1 MLAKVICTTLLIEKS
16 PQALPL
22 GAACV
27 ASAIK
32 NSPLTRDL
40 CTVYLC
46 PFCQEDSEYIKHAS
60 TQDQAAEW
68 MAQQLILKSQGDGSP
83 GAGVAGQRGQGQSV
97 ELGVSNAT
105 EPYHWDGPLIVAFS
119 VFVWNRLV
127 LEKTARIL
135 RQQGVICI
143 AGGPEVTAN
152 PKSFT
157 DFDYVTTMEGELR
170 VPYLISK
177 ILSGDKEALR
187 EENLQ
192 LSLSPLSCPLDQL
205 SSPYLDGTLDPAEY
219 DGALWELARGCP
231 FKCSYCYESKGEKVV
246 RKFPMER
253 IEKELD
259 LFARK
264 KIGQVFVLDPTYNAN
279 KERAVQLVN
288 LIAKKTPDTFYYFE
302 ARAEFIDRQMAKA
315 FTKIPCA
322 LQIGLQSANEE
333 VLKLV
338 NRPFNRK
345 QFVKNIGF
353 LNEAGVTFGFDL
365 IYGLPGETF
374 KSFKEGIDFALSL
387 YPNNLEIFCLSVLP
401 GTDLFDHAKDLHLN
415 YMDKPP
421 YNIINTDKFSN
432 QDIQHAS
439 HLAQACNV
447 FYNDG
452 RAVPWFNII
461 THHLHIK
468 APEFFDRF
476 YNEVLAKNISQSVIP
491 VPFVR
496 TQSEIEKLQQDF
508 VTKLCKEKKM
518 DRYIKVMT
526 DLIRYYG
533 AISRKTDTGKTQTVQ
548 LNYPEEYLC
557 SEYIFDLDFFTK
569 NVKINPCSI
578 RI

>member
-105 EPYHWDGPLIVAFS
+105 EPYHEDGPLIVAFS

-152 PKSFT
+152 PKSFS

-476 YNEVLAKNISQSVIP
+476 YNEEIAKNISQSVIP

-533 AISRKTDTGKTQTVQ
+533 AVSRKTDTGKNQTVQ

-578 RI
+578 II

>member
-1 MLAKVICTTLLIEKS
+1 MPAKVICTTLLIEKS

-46 PFCQEDSEYIKHAS
+46 PFCQEESEYIKHAS

-68 MAQQLILKSQGDGSP
+68 MAEQLILRSQGDGSP
-83 GAGVAGQRGQGQSV
+83 GSGGTGQRGQGQIV
-97 ELGVSNAT
+97 GTGVSNAAA
-105 EPYHWDGPLIVAFS
+105 PYHGDGPLIVAFS

-135 RQQGVICI
+135 RQHGVICI

-302 ARAEFIDRQMAKA
+302 ARAEFIDRQLAKA

-401 GTDLFDHAKDLHLN
+401 GTDLFDRAKDLHLN

-476 YNEVLAKNISQSVIP
+476 YNEVLAKNVSQSVIP

-496 TQSEIEKLQQDF
+496 NQSEIEKLQLDF

-526 DLIRYYG
+526 DLIRYNG
-533 AISRKTDTGKTQTVQ
+533 AVSRKTDTGKTQTVQ

-569 NVKINPCSI
+569 NVKIKPYSI

>member
-1 MLAKVICTTLLIEKS
+1 MLAKVICTTILIEKS

-46 PFCQEDSEYIKHAS
+46 PFCQENSEYIKHAS

-105 EPYHWDGPLIVAFS
+105 EPYHGDGPLIVAFS

-421 YNIINTDKFSN
+421 YHIINTDKFSN

-476 YNEVLAKNISQSVIP
+476 YNEEIAENISQSVIP

>member
-1 MLAKVICTTLLIEKS
+1 MPAKVICTTLLIEKS

-46 PFCQEDSEYIKHAS
+46 PFCQEESEYIKHAS

-68 MAQQLILKSQGDGSP
+68 MAEQLILRSQGDGSP
-83 GAGVAGQRGQGQSV
+83 GSGGTGQKGQGQIV
-97 ELGVSNAT
+97 GTGVSNAAA
-105 EPYHWDGPLIVAFS
+105 PYHGDGPLIVAFS

-135 RQQGVICI
+135 RQHGVICI

-302 ARAEFIDRQMAKA
+302 ARAEFIDRQLAKA

-401 GTDLFDHAKDLHLN
+401 GTDLFDRAKDLHLN

-476 YNEVLAKNISQSVIP
+476 YNEVLAKNVSQSVIP

-496 TQSEIEKLQQDF
+496 NQSEIEKLQLDF

-526 DLIRYYG
+526 DLIRYNG
-533 AISRKTDTGKTQTVQ
+533 AVSRKTDTGKTQTVQ

-569 NVKINPCSI
+569 NVKIKPYSI

>member
-1 MLAKVICTTLLIEKS
+1 MKAHVICTTLLIEKS

-22 GAACV
+22 GAACI

-40 CTVYLC
+40 CTVELKT
-46 PFCQEDSEYIKHAS
+46 FCQEDEEYLQHCGTNSSPAR
-60 TQDQAAEW
+60 W
-68 MAQQLILKSQGDGSP
+68 MAEQILDKK
-83 GAGVAGQRGQGQSV
+83 GQGQI
-97 ELGVSNAT
+97 EK
-105 EPYHWDGPLIVAFS
+105 LIVAFS

-127 LEKTARIL
+127 LEETARIL
-135 RQQGVICI
+135 RSEGVVCI

-152 PKSFT
+152 PDSFT

-177 ILSGDKEALR
+177 ILLGDKDAL
-187 EENLQ
+187 EPEKLQ
-192 LSLSPLSCPLDQL
+192 LSLSPLSCPLDKL

-219 DGALWELARGCP
+219 GGALWELARGCP

-259 LFARK
+259 LFAQK
-264 KIGQVFVLDPTYNAN
+264 KIAQVFVLDPTYNAN
-279 KERAVQLVN
+279 KERAIQLVN

-302 ARAEFIDRQMAKA
+302 ARAEFIDRQLAQA

-345 QFVKNIGF
+345 QFVRNIGF
-353 LNEAGVTFGFDL
+353 LNDAGVIFGFDL
-365 IYGLPGETF
+365 IYGLPGE
-374 KSFKEGIDFALSL
+374 SFKGFKKGIDFALSL

-401 GTDLFDHAKDLHLN
+401 GTDLYDRAKDLHLN
-415 YMDKPP
+415 YLDKPP
-421 YNIINTDKFSN
+421 YTIINTDKFSSS
-432 QDIQHAS
+432 DIEHAG
-439 HLAQACNV
+439 HIAKACSI

-452 RAVPWFNII
+452 RAVPWFNIV
-461 THHLHIK
+461 THHLHMR

-476 YNEVLAKNISQSVIP
+476 YNEIIVP
-491 VPFVR
+491 VPFGPCP
-496 TQSEIEKLQQDF
+496 TQADIEKQQVQF
-508 VTKLCKEKKM
+508 VTKLCKEKHLDK
-518 DRYIKVMT
+518 YIKVMT
-526 DLIRYYG
+526 DLIRYNG
-533 AISRKTDTGKTQTVQ
+533 AVSRKTDTGKPQTVQ
-548 LNYPEEYLC
+548 LNYHEDYLC
-557 SEYIFDLDFFTK
+557 SEYIFDLEFFVR
-569 NVKINPCSI
+569 NVKIKPYTV

>member
-1 MLAKVICTTLLIEKS
+1 MPAKVICTTLLIEKS

-60 TQDQAAEW
+60 TQDQAAKW
-68 MAQQLILKSQGDGSP
+68 MAEQLILRSQGDGSP
-83 GAGVAGQRGQGQSV
+83 GSGGTGQRGQGQIV
-97 ELGVSNAT
+97 GTGVSNAAA
-105 EPYHWDGPLIVAFS
+105 PYHGDGPLIVAFS

-135 RQQGVICI
+135 RQHGVICI

-157 DFDYVTTMEGELR
+157 AFDYVTTMEGELR

-192 LSLSPLSCPLDQL
+192 LSLSPLSCPLNQL

-302 ARAEFIDRQMAKA
+302 ARAEFIDRQLAKA

-401 GTDLFDHAKDLHLN
+401 GTDLFDRAKDLHLN

-432 QDIQHAS
+432 QDIQLAS

-476 YNEVLAKNISQSVIP
+476 YNEVLAKNVSQSVIP

-496 TQSEIEKLQQDF
+496 NQSEIEKLQLDF

-526 DLIRYYG
+526 DLIRYNG
-533 AISRKTDTGKTQTVQ
+533 AVSRKTDTGKTQTVQ

-569 NVKINPCSI
+569 NVKIKPCSI

>member
-1 MLAKVICTTLLIEKS
+1 M
-16 PQALPL
+16 
-22 GAACV
+22 
-27 ASAIK
+27 
-32 NSPLTRDL
+32 
-40 CTVYLC
+40 
-46 PFCQEDSEYIKHAS
+46 F
-60 TQDQAAEW
+60 
-68 MAQQLILKSQGDGSP
+68 
-83 GAGVAGQRGQGQSV
+83 
-97 ELGVSNAT
+97 
-105 EPYHWDGPLIVAFS
+105 F
-119 VFVWNRLV
+119 
-127 LEKTARIL
+127 
-135 RQQGVICI
+135 
-143 AGGPEVTAN
+143 
-152 PKSFT
+152 
-157 DFDYVTTMEGELR
+157 
-170 VPYLISK
+170 
-177 ILSGDKEALR
+177 
-187 EENLQ
+187 
-192 LSLSPLSCPLDQL
+192 
-205 SSPYLDGTLDPAEY
+205 
-219 DGALWELARGCP
+219 
-231 FKCSYCYESKGEKVV
+231 
-246 RKFPMER
+246 
-253 IEKELD
+253 
-259 LFARK
+259 
-264 KIGQVFVLDPTYNAN
+264 
-279 KERAVQLVN
+279 
-288 LIAKKTPDTFYYFE
+288 YFE

>member
-1 MLAKVICTTLLIEKS
+1 MTTHVICTTLLIEKS

-32 NSPLTRDL
+32 SSPLTKGL
-40 CTVYLC
+40 CTVELKT
-46 PFCQEDSEYIKHAS
+46 FCKEDEVYAKNAITDDKAAEYIADQLLQSKQ
-60 TQDQAAEW
+60 QD
-68 MAQQLILKSQGDGSP
+68 L
-83 GAGVAGQRGQGQSV
+83 
-97 ELGVSNAT
+97 
-105 EPYHWDGPLIVAFS
+105 LIVAFS
-119 VFVWNRLV
+119 VFVWNRII
-127 LEKTARIL
+127 LEKAALLL
-135 RQQGVICI
+135 RDKGVICI

-152 PKSFT
+152 PDSFT
-157 DFDYVTTMEGELR
+157 AFNYVTTMEGELR

-177 ILSGDKEALR
+177 IIADDKAAL
-187 EENLQ
+187 EPEQLK

-259 LFARK
+259 LFAKK
-264 KIGQVFVLDPTYNAN
+264 KIAQVFVLDPTYNAN
-279 KERAVQLVN
+279 KERAIQLVN

-302 ARAEFIDRQMAKA
+302 ARAEFIDRQLAQA

-353 LNEAGVTFGFDL
+353 LNDAGVIFGFDL
-365 IYGLPGETF
+365 IYGLPGESF

-401 GTDLFDHAKDLHLN
+401 GTDLFDRAQELNLN

-432 QDIQHAS
+432 QDIKHAS
-439 HLAQACNV
+439 HLAKACTV

-452 RAVPWFNII
+452 RAVPWFNIV
-461 THHLHIK
+461 THHLKIR

-476 YNEVLAKNISQSVIP
+476 YTEILQKNPLFKSDSVSECSLPQI
-491 VPFVR
+491 
-496 TQSEIEKLQQDF
+496 EIEKMQIEF
-508 VTKLCKEKKM
+508 ITKLCKEKHLDK
-518 DRYIKVMT
+518 YIKVMT
-526 DLIRYYG
+526 DLIRYNG

-548 LNYPEEYLC
+548 LNYPEDYLC
-557 SEYIFDLDFFTK
+557 SEYIFNLEFFTK
-569 NVKINPCSI
+569 NVKIKPYTV

>member
-1 MLAKVICTTLLIEKS
+1 MATHVICTTLLIEKS

-32 NSPLTRDL
+32 NSPLTKDL
-40 CTVYLC
+40 CTVELKA
-46 PFCQEDSEYIKHAS
+46 FCKEDNEYSKHAINDDAAAEYIS
-60 TQDQAAEW
+60 GQ
-68 MAQQLILKSQGDGSP
+68 IL
-83 GAGVAGQRGQGQSV
+83 GQKGQGQM
-97 ELGVSNAT
+97 EN
-105 EPYHWDGPLIVAFS
+105 LIVAFS
-119 VFVWNRLV
+119 VFVWNRII
-127 LEKTARIL
+127 LEKAALIL
-135 RQQGVICI
+135 RKNGIICI

-152 PKSFT
+152 PGSFT
-157 DFDYVTTMEGELR
+157 AFDYVTIMEGELR

-177 ILSGDKEALR
+177 IIAKDKEALQA
-187 EENLQ
+187 EQLQ
-192 LSLSPLSCPLDQL
+192 LSLSPLSCPLEQL
-205 SSPYLDGTLDPAEY
+205 SSPYLDGTLDPSEY

-231 FKCSYCYESKGEKVV
+231 FKCSYCYESKGEKIV

-259 LFARK
+259 LFAKK
-264 KIGQVFVLDPTYNAN
+264 KIPQVFVLDPTYNAN
-279 KERAVQLVN
+279 KERAIQLVN

-302 ARAEFIDRQMAKA
+302 ARAEFIDRQLALA

-353 LNEAGVTFGFDL
+353 LNDAGVIFGFDL

-401 GTDLFDHAKDLHLN
+401 GTDLYDRAQDLHLN
-415 YMDKPP
+415 YMDNPP

-439 HLAQACNV
+439 RLAKACTV

-461 THHLHIK
+461 THHLKIR

-476 YNEVLAKNISQSVIP
+476 YNEILQKNNLLNSNENCSCNL
-491 VPFVR
+491 
-496 TQSEIEKLQQDF
+496 TQQEIEKLQVDF
-508 VTKLCKEKKM
+508 VTKLCKEKHLDK
-518 DRYIKVMT
+518 YIKVMT
-526 DLIRYYG
+526 DLIRYNG
-533 AISRKTDTGKTQTVQ
+533 AISRKTDTGKSQTVQ
-548 LNYPEEYLC
+548 LNYHEDYLC
-557 SEYIFDLDFFTK
+557 SEYIFDLEFFTK
-569 NVKINPCSI
+569 NVKIKPYTI

>member
-1 MLAKVICTTLLIEKS
+1 MPAKVICTTLLIEKS

-46 PFCQEDSEYIKHAS
+46 PFCQEESEYIKHAS

-68 MAQQLILKSQGDGSP
+68 MAEQLILRSQGDGSP
-83 GAGVAGQRGQGQSV
+83 GSGGTGQKGQGQIV
-97 ELGVSNAT
+97 GTGVSNAAA
-105 EPYHWDGPLIVAFS
+105 PYRGDGPLIVAFS

-135 RQQGVICI
+135 RQHGVICI

-302 ARAEFIDRQMAKA
+302 ARAEFIDRQLAKA

-401 GTDLFDHAKDLHLN
+401 GTDLFDRAKDLHLN

-476 YNEVLAKNISQSVIP
+476 YNEVLAKNVSQSVIP

-496 TQSEIEKLQQDF
+496 NQSEIEKLQLDF

-526 DLIRYYG
+526 DLIRYNG
-533 AISRKTDTGKTQTVQ
+533 AVSRKTDTGKTQTVQ

-569 NVKINPCSI
+569 NVKIKPYSI

>member
-1 MLAKVICTTLLIEKS
+1 MKAHIICTTLLIEKS

-22 GAACV
+22 GAACI

-32 NSPLTRDL
+32 TSPYTKDL
-40 CTVYLC
+40 CTVELK
-46 PFCQEDSEYIKHAS
+46 PFCKEDADYEKHAQTDDS
-60 TQDQAAEW
+60 AAQYIAEKLLE
-68 MAQQLILKSQGDGSP
+68 QK
-83 GAGVAGQRGQGQSV
+83 GA
-97 ELGVSNAT
+97 ELTIA
-105 EPYHWDGPLIVAFS
+105 AFS
-119 VFVWNRLV
+119 VFVWNRII
-127 LEKTARIL
+127 LEKAAAIL
-135 RQQGVICI
+135 QKNGIICI

-152 PKSFT
+152 PESFKT
-157 DFDYVTTMEGELR
+157 FDYVTVMEGELR
-170 VPYLISK
+170 VPFIISK
-177 ILSGDKEALR
+177 IIANDTDSLKGPELQKELSTMT
-187 EENLQ
+187 
-192 LSLSPLSCPLDQL
+192 CPLDQL

-219 DGALWELARGCP
+219 GGALWELARGCP

-246 RKFPMER
+246 RKFPLSR

-259 LFARK
+259 LFAQK
-264 KIGQVFVLDPTYNAN
+264 KLPQVFVLDPTYNAS
-279 KERAVQLVN
+279 KERAIELLK

-302 ARAEFIDRQMAKA
+302 ARAEFLDRQIAQA

-353 LNEAGVTFGFDL
+353 LNEAGVVFGFDL

-401 GTDLFDHAKDLHLN
+401 GTDLYDKAEDLHLN
-415 YMDKPP
+415 YMTQPP

-439 HLAQACNV
+439 HIAKACSV

-452 RAVPWFNII
+452 RAVPWFNIV
-461 THHLHIK
+461 THHLRMR

-476 YNEVLAKNISQSVIP
+476 YNQYAQVLSKNENLCSHN
-491 VPFVR
+491 
-496 TQSEIEKLQQDF
+496 EIEALQVEF
-508 VTKLCKEKKM
+508 VTKLCKEKKL

-526 DLIRYYG
+526 DLIRYNG
-533 AISRKTDTGKTQTVQ
+533 AVSRKTDTGKPQSVQ
-548 LNYPEEYLC
+548 LSYPEEYLC
-557 SEYIFDLDFFTK
+557 SEYIFDLEFFTK
-569 NVKINPCSI
+569 NVKIKPYTLKI
-578 RI
+578 

>member
-105 EPYHWDGPLIVAFS
+105 EPYHEDGPLIVAFS

-279 KERAVQLVN
+279 KERAVRLVN
-288 LIAKKTPDTFYYFE
+288 LIAKKTSDTFYYFE

-533 AISRKTDTGKTQTVQ
+533 AVSRKTDTGKNQTVQ

-578 RI
+578 II

>member
-105 EPYHWDGPLIVAFS
+105 EPYHEDGPLIVAFS

-152 PKSFT
+152 PKSFS

-476 YNEVLAKNISQSVIP
+476 YNEEIAKNISQSVIP

-533 AISRKTDTGKTQTVQ
+533 AISRKTDTGKNQTVQ